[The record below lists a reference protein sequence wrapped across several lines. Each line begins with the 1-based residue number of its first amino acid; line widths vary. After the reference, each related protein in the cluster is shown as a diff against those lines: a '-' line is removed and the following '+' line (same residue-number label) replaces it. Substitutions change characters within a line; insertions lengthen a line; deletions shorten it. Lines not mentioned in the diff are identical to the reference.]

1 MKKLS
6 LKGNLTDAEIEPNR
20 SLAGIRHV
28 TQKGERLAEREGFEP
43 PVPFRAHLI
52 SSQAPSTGLG
62 HLSALL
68 HWKYLQP
75 GLLRPQPECFA
86 FSPLI

>member
-28 TQKGERLAEREGFEP
+28 TPKRRDFGGEGG
-43 PVPFRAHLI
+43 I
-52 SSQAPSTGLG
+52 
-62 HLSALL
+62 
-68 HWKYLQP
+68 
-75 GLLRPQPECFA
+75 
-86 FSPLI
+86 